1 MGAWVGVNG
10 IGLAGIG
17 SINLESKNESFLL
30 VGFASLGPLMITLIL
45 LIKTPNSFME
55 SE

>member
-17 SINLESKNESFLL
+17 SINLESKNKSFLL
-30 VGFASLGPLMITLIL
+30 VGFASLGAIDDRIDLAYQNPQFFHGI
-45 LIKTPNSFME
+45 
-55 SE
+55 